1 MTDIERLDLAID
13 NAEKILGSLREFRNE
28 IGDIT
33 KLRQEVGE
41 LRADYAR
48 IKQMLLAASRVGQE
62 AA

>member
-13 NAEKILGSLREFRNE
+13 NVEKLCASLREFRKE

-33 KLRQEVGE
+33 KLREEVAG

-48 IKQMLLAASRVGQE
+48 IKQMLLE

>member
-1 MTDIERLDLAID
+1 MNDIERLDLAVD
-13 NAEKILGSLREFRNE
+13 SLEKLCASLREFRRE

-33 KLRQEVGE
+33 KLREEVAG

-48 IKQMLLAASRVGQE
+48 IRQLLE